1 MKNIVKIIIL
11 LCLTACM
18 LLSVVSCNLPFGKA
32 ETTTSDEAITTTAPQ
47 ENDTNDVYKL
57 EIQTVFEAAK
67 KAGYTGT
74 LEELIAMFKGETG
87 PAGTDGVTP
96 HIGVNGN
103 WWVGET
109 DLGVSAQGIQG
120 PQGEQGDK
128 GDKGDPG
135 RGILRMELVNGE
147 LIVYYTDGTSQN
159 LGSITGGTTEKENLV
174 YIVKVTDENNQPIA
188 GVELLLY
195 CSGTNGG
202 TYINL
207 PATAANGYTYSPFIE
222 QKDYVVRVTRADGYQ
237 FDSDFEYSFIQNSN
251 VAYITLSSK
260 PVTPPSQE
268 EDIEMPEKV
277 DMDGYIYRAY
287 VRDFAGTDPD
297 ALMAQINNGNNDY
310 RCVDFWVDEANSN
323 ADVISYAVYGRNQ
336 QIEADYNCKIRQVA
350 SDGDQV
356 EFLVSAFQ
364 NGTGYDLTI
373 MMAKRAAQ
381 AATQNLLKNLKASTY
396 MDLTRESFDQNAIKE
411 LSVKDKLY
419 FISGD
424 MNISTMDVAGLSIV
438 NMDLYEDYAEDIV
451 NELYGGDQMYSN
463 IYNVVLAKKW
473 TMETLLTIATKANI
487 DVDKSDGALHAT
499 GHGIGANHEVV
510 DNKYRGGDRVGYHQY
525 LYSALWYFYGSG
537 GRITQMNEEGVPEF
551 VVTTPSANEL
561 YDYIYS
567 NFNRRYNATWIPHES
582 SDVLNFNFLSGE
594 VLFADM
600 SLFNIRN
607 EIYPAAQFEYGI
619 LPIPVLEEGMDYQ
632 SVVYFNN
639 WAHLWAIPAFTNN
652 DEYAERM
659 MEIMAIYSS
668 LPGSTMEAYY
678 DRTVYLL
685 AAKDNGSRQVMDMIK
700 SSLVYDIALLYPEWG
715 NIEMELIQ
723 IPNEEYGYAGIV
735 ETLPRVED
743 QMFHTIEMLLY
754 PELGW

>member
-1 MKNIVKIIIL
+1 MKNIAKIIIL

-32 ETTTSDEAITTTAPQ
+32 ETTTSDEAITTTVPQ

-57 EIQTVFEAAK
+57 EIQTVFEIAQE
-67 KAGYTGT
+67 AGYKGT

-96 HIGVNGN
+96 HIGANGN

-120 PQGEQGDK
+120 PQGDK
-128 GDKGDPG
+128 GDKGDTG

-147 LIVYYTDGTSQN
+147 LIVYYTDGSSQN

-207 PATAANGYTYSPFIE
+207 PTTAANGYTYSPFIE
-222 QKDYVVRVTRADGYQ
+222 QKDYIVRVTRADGYQ

-251 VAYITLSSK
+251 VAYITLSSN
-260 PVTPPSQE
+260 PVTPPPQE

-277 DMDGYIYRAY
+277 DMDGYTYRAY

-297 ALMAQINNGNNDY
+297 AHNAQVQNGNNDY
-310 RCVDFWVDEANSN
+310 RCVDFWVEEANSN
-323 ADVISYAVYGRNQ
+323 VDVISYAVYGRNQ

-356 EFLVSAFQ
+356 EFLVSALQ

-381 AATQNLLKNLKASTY
+381 AATQNLLKNLKDSAY
-396 MDLTRESFDQNAIKE
+396 MDLSRPSFDQNAIKE

-438 NMDLYEDYAEDIV
+438 NMDLYEDYSDSIV

-463 IYNVVLAKKW
+463 IYNIVLAKKW

-487 DVDKSDGALHAT
+487 DIDKTDGALHAT
-499 GHGIGANHEVV
+499 GHGVGSNHELVE
-510 DNKYRGGDRVGYHQY
+510 NKYKGGDRVGYHQY

-537 GRITQMNEEGVPEF
+537 GRITQMTEEGVPEF
-551 VVTTPSANEL
+551 VVTTASANEL
-561 YDYIYS
+561 YDYIYDK
-567 NFNRRYNATWIPHES
+567 FNRRHNATWIPHEP
-582 SDVLNFNFLSGE
+582 SDVLNLNFLTGE

-600 SLFNIRN
+600 TLFNIRN
-607 EIYPAAQFEYGI
+607 EIYPSAQFEYGI

-632 SVVYFNN
+632 SVIFFNN
-639 WAHLWAIPAFTNN
+639 WAHLWAIPQMTEN

-659 MEIMAIYSS
+659 MEIMAVYSS
-668 LPGSTMEAYY
+668 LPGSTMDAYY
-678 DRTVYLL
+678 ERTIYLQ
-685 AAKDNGSRQVMDMIK
+685 AAKDNGSREVMDMIK
-700 SSLVYDIALLYPEWG
+700 GSLVYDFALLYAWG
-715 NIEMELIQ
+715 GIETNLIQ
-723 IPNEEYGYAGIV
+723 NVNEEYAYDKIQRGTIDN
-735 ETLPRVED
+735 ETAMET
-743 QMFHTIEMLLY
+743 TINQLLN
-754 PELGW
+754 PEGWYE